1 MEPKKLFKFLF
12 FLLSILSGV
21 SCSNDD
27 SLIKPSTSFV
37 SMEGEGGESVI
48 TFDNAD
54 WTIARVI
61 NKDRN
66 MSIYGNTYSKDG
78 ELLSEATPLAL
89 SGLGSMQSVLS
100 DKGFTIVRDTP
111 TSLKIML
118 NENMGDDDF
127 NFVVLLQLGQEE
139 KEITVQQKKS
149 EGYTFD
155 KIEYVLNEGDG
166 DSIYTDESNLSHTF
180 NLSEPSELTMYPL
193 INTYRESYF
202 ESIQGGAFL
211 WTNNDSIL
219 VKTPSDIYNGT
230 IYYTNVKSVY
240 NDVFMRKP
248 VDYKQMPETVIIP
261 PGKFKLETEIKY
273 RKRKVSYLL
282 TLINNRTRERNT
294 IHGKWI
300 EILPIGSISTISSN
314 K

>member
-12 FLLSILSGV
+12 FLLSILSGI

-27 SLIKPSTSFV
+27 SLIKPSTSSV

-48 TFDNAD
+48 SFDNAD

-61 NKDRN
+61 NKDGN
-66 MSIYGNTYSKDG
+66 MNIYGNTYSKEG
-78 ELLSEATPLAL
+78 GLLTEATSLTL
-89 SGLGSMQSVLS
+89 NGLGSMQSVWS

-111 TSLKIML
+111 TSLKIIL
-118 NENMGDDDF
+118 NENMTDDDF

-155 KIEYVLNEGDG
+155 KIEYALNEGDG
-166 DSIYTDESNLSHTF
+166 DSIYTGESNLSHTF

-202 ESIQGGAFL
+202 ESIQDDAFL
-211 WTNNDSIL
+211 WTNNDSVL

-230 IYYTNVKSVY
+230 IYYANVKSVY
-240 NDVFMRKP
+240 NDVFSREP

-261 PGKFKLETEIKY
+261 AGKLKLETEIEY
-273 RKRKVSYLL
+273 RRRKVSYLL
-282 TLINNRTRERNT
+282 TLINNRTKETKT

-300 EILPIGSISTISSN
+300 EILPTGRFSTILSN
-314 K
+314 E